1 MAKETTQKSTISKR
15 KLQGTVVSNKMEKT
29 ITVRVDRSVRH
40 PKYGK
45 TYSVSKKYKAH
56 DEKGLANVGDLIEIA
71 EIRPLSK
78 DKRWIYVRTI
88 TPVTV

>member
-1 MAKETTQKSTISKR
+1 MEKVTKKISVVKKR
-15 KLQGTVVSNKMEKT
+15 KLQGTVVSTKMVKT

-45 TYSVSKKYKAH
+45 TYNVSKKYKVH
-56 DEKGLANVGDLIEIA
+56 DERGEAHMGDLVEIV

-78 DKRWIYVRTI
+78 DKRFIFVRII
-88 TPVTV
+88 TPAIV

>member
-1 MAKETTQKSTISKR
+1 MEKETTQNSTAAKR
-15 KLQGTVVSNKMEKT
+15 RLRGTVVSTKMAKT

-45 TYSVSKKYKAH
+45 TYNVSKKYKAH
-56 DEKGLANVGDLIEIA
+56 DERGEAHMGDLVEIM

-78 DKRWIYVRTI
+78 DKRYIYARTI
-88 TPVTV
+88 TPAIA